1 MHRNST
7 AAVDPARSRATLN
20 FYAGATSAIDRLR
33 VVLGIVRDRTDPRC
47 DPHTPPLDRLF
58 DRLARPELRAAKD
71 GPGFVPARLREPY
84 RLAEHV
90 EAVTLLAYDIE
101 AHGPADPQPPMP
113 CEIADRCR
121 ALRWLACLYTTHSHE
136 PPERIR
142 YRLLLAIDQPLPP
155 DAYRAAWHLPVRE
168 LGLLDWTDRSC
179 RDPARLYY
187 LPAVPPERAG
197 LFEHHA
203 VIGEPLRSATL
214 VRVAATEH
222 AERERIQRERI
233 EAVRR
238 RAGDPGRYGA
248 AALASACERIAT
260 AAAGT
265 RNNTLNAQAHGI
277 AQLAAGGQVDEAV
290 ALDALAQAAE
300 RAGLEPAEVRA
311 TLRSAWRAGTRS
323 PRAPEVRT

>member
-1 MHRNST
+1 MNATDSN
-7 AAVDPARSRATLN
+7 AARARATLN
-20 FYAGATSAIDRLR
+20 FYGAARGQQR
-33 VVLGIVRDRTDPRC
+33 VALAFVRDCHDPRC
-47 DPHTPPLDRLF
+47 ELRETPLERLF
-58 DRLARPELRAAKD
+58 ERLARPELRATKD

-90 EAVTLLAYDIE
+90 EAVTLIAYDIE
-101 AHGPADPQPPMP
+101 AHSPDDPQPPMP
-113 CEIADRCR
+113 GEIADRCR

-142 YRLLLAIDQPLPP
+142 YRLLLALDAPLLP

-168 LGLLDWTDRSC
+168 LGLLDWTDRAC

-203 VIGEPLRSATL
+203 VVAGEPLRSATL

-222 AERERIQRERI
+222 SERERMQRERI

-238 RAGDPGRYGA
+238 RGGDPGRYGA
-248 AALASACERIAT
+248 AALASACEMIAT

-265 RNNTLNAQAHGI
+265 RNNTLNREAHGI
-277 AQLAAGGQVDEAV
+277 AQLAAGGLVDEAV

-300 RAGLEPAEVRA
+300 RCGLESGEIRA
-311 TLRSAWRAGTRS
+311 TLRSAWRAGSRS